1 MTIND
6 VEIRQAEN
14 NEVTVGTVSE
24 YDIKIYECSRDCDI
38 DGETRKINS
47 AWIGGNITIDVNG
60 NTIKHSFRY
69 LDTIRH
75 KKNGDENK
83 IFKGILTAL
92 GYNVEFNEQT
102 KKLDYTKVGEGLI
115 PKIEGTITFL
125 DINKNTTNTETIK
138 NTGVPTRVK
147 ISSKLSLAEGLN
159 KDRSDLAFYNE
170 LPISY
175 ISTTSVSDEDS
186 AMFTVEGV
194 IKDIVD
200 EFDNNGGTTG
210 RYLVDLVTPN
220 YFGVDV
226 FSFVMLDKWVNII
239 DGEEIELSKEMFYSP
254 NNSDSFCQI
263 GDTVKI
269 SGDIE
274 AHSFGSVAT
283 ASTAKKTFGG
293 GAQNVRSGFTKM
305 EWTIKAGDIVED
317 SEQYDNDLIAKAL
330 EEREVILDNNYK
342 KRLEDYNNAT
352 ANKGSN
358 ATSKPSIKGSANNA
372 SNSPFGNAPKT
383 SNPFGGVKK
392 SPFA

>member
-24 YDIKIYECSRDCDI
+24 YDIKIYECTRDCDI

-60 NTIKHSFRY
+60 NTVKHSFRY

-102 KKLDYTKVGEGLI
+102 KKLDYTKVADGLI
-115 PKIEGTITFL
+115 PKIEGTITFI
-125 DINKNTTNTETIK
+125 DINKNTVNTENVK

-147 ISSKLSLAEGLN
+147 ISSKLSLQEGLN
-159 KDRSDLAFYNE
+159 KDHSDLAFYNE
-170 LPISY
+170 LPVSY

-210 RYLVDLVTPN
+210 RYLIDLVTPN

-226 FSFVMLDKWVNII
+226 FSFVMLDKWVNVI

-254 NNSDSFCQI
+254 NSSDSFCQI

-317 SEQYDNDLIAKAL
+317 SEKYDNDLIGKAL

-352 ANKGSN
+352 ANKN
-358 ATSKPSIKGSANNA
+358 TNTSKPSIKGSANNA
-372 SNSPFGNAPKT
+372 TNNPFGNAPKNA
-383 SNPFGGVKK
+383 NPFGGAKK

>member
-138 NTGVPTRVK
+138 NTGTPTRVK

-220 YFGVDV
+220 YFGIDV

-239 DGEEIELSKEMFYSP
+239 DGEEVELSKEMFYSP

-372 SNSPFGNAPKT
+372 NNSPFGNAPKT